1 MSTDNIPK
9 IVLGSRSPRRRELL
23 SSVVGDNRLVIL
35 PPTTPHE
42 PGFSDV
48 SDEAAIERR
57 LCEIV
62 GLKYSDVCCQ
72 ADVSQQ
78 TEQSETFIVVADTIV
93 IADGENGTRH
103 VLGQP
108 DPDKWQDDVRTWFRR
123 WLSGRTHDVWTGVRI
138 SRGKESRQFVVR
150 SGVTFRTVNDDLLNW
165 YLSTGES
172 LGKAGGYAIQ
182 GHAAAFVTGLD
193 GSLTNVIGLPVLEV
207 LEGLTE
213 LGWLQ
218 SER

>member
-1 MSTDNIPK
+1 MRTDIIRK

-23 SSVVGDNRLVIL
+23 GSVAGDDRLIIL

-62 GLKYSDVCCQ
+62 GLKHTDVCRQ
-72 ADVSQQ
+72 LDDSQHAG
-78 TEQSETFIVVADTIV
+78 ESETFVVVADTIV
-93 IADGENGTRH
+93 IAGRENEARH

-108 DPDKWQDDVRTWFRR
+108 DSDRWQDDVRTWFRR
-123 WLSGRTHDVWTGVRI
+123 WLSGATHDVWTGVRI

-150 SGVTFRTVNDDLLNW
+150 SQVTFRTVNDDLLNW

-172 LGKAGGYAIQ
+172 PGKAGGYAIQ
-182 GHAAAFVTGLD
+182 GHAAAFVIGLK

-207 LEGLTE
+207 IEGLTE

-218 SER
+218 SE